1 MLRLRSSHEGIP
13 NLVAGAKPQLFEQL
27 LVDDRLMEVVSE
39 YLNEIHARHLA
50 EKDVPLA
57 KTTANMRTDR
67 METPALTTKEP
78 A

>member
-1 MLRLRSSHEGIP
+1 
-13 NLVAGAKPQLFEQL
+13 
-27 LVDDRLMEVVSE
+27 MEVVSE